1 MTNTFV
7 LIPFLLGPRISIL
20 VNVQSSEQILWQ
32 PYLLLDT
39 SHQLSSPLGG
49 KVYHPQV
56 LQLNSVIAST
66 HVSSVSSVC
75 GMMITGCIAAKDL
88 RNIPLVAHGT
98 HKTWTQN
105 IEHRKLSQ
113 EQVIECILSPHY
125 SGYNIVLQHKP
136 GIDVSCVC
144 IREKVPA
151 ERCLLGWQPGEV
163 TIMSPGTWTKCSY
176 VVDKTFNK
184 LIF

>member
-1 MTNTFV
+1 MQLHLSSAWVLKFIKLKFYSCPSLGPQNVCDFQALPFPGLKVWSAWCHHSRHFTRFSFFTNTTFLQMTNTFV
-7 LIPFLLGPRISIL
+7 LIPFLLGPRISIF

-88 RNIPLVAHGT
+88 RNIPVVPHGIQ
-98 HKTWTQN
+98 KTWT
-105 IEHRKLSQ
+105 
-113 EQVIECILSPHY
+113 
-125 SGYNIVLQHKP
+125 
-136 GIDVSCVC
+136 
-144 IREKVPA
+144 
-151 ERCLLGWQPGEV
+151 
-163 TIMSPGTWTKCSY
+163 
-176 VVDKTFNK
+176 
-184 LIF
+184 